1 MVVTTKTASATLSQ
15 RFFLDKD
22 QDDRRAELA
31 AFCGPHADLFLK
43 TYDGVRQMAVDKA
56 SGTGVKFKLFRNNDF
71 SGAAFFLG
79 PVWFFYRKMW
89 AYAWGLV
96 ALYTVLA
103 FLPSGFGSRFAMPLA
118 LATGL
123 FARSGYVI
131 WATIKT
137 ELMRRPDGALDPAA
151 IARVG
156 GVSKRGLDFRSD
168 LWGGLRGY
176 NRGTDL
182 RGQDRRAGSAM
193 KIEQYT
199 ELKFVASLLHLNAGG
214 LGVRLR

>member
-1 MVVTTKTASATLSQ
+1 
-15 RFFLDKD
+15 
-22 QDDRRAELA
+22 
-31 AFCGPHADLFLK
+31 
-43 TYDGVRQMAVDKA
+43 
-56 SGTGVKFKLFRNNDF
+56 

-131 WATIKT
+131 WATIKM
-137 ELMRRPDGALDPAA
+137 ELMWRPDGALDPAA

-156 GVSKRGLDFRSD
+156 GVSKRAGWISGVIFGVGYVATIAGLI
-168 LWGGLRGY
+168 Y
-176 NRGTDL
+176 AVKT
-182 RGQDRRAGSAM
+182 
-193 KIEQYT
+193 
-199 ELKFVASLLHLNAGG
+199 
-214 LGVRLR
+214 GVPVPR